1 MRGGFTD
8 PWPTPRIP
16 PKPPCLSCASV
27 QTLHVSPTVFAI
39 AWASLAIAA
48 GGRSPAGVFTRS
60 RAQQTASATISPA
73 SRGPRD
79 RLRVPPA
86 RDQDRRASQL
96 RVGRPASCSDRSGR
110 RPARSPRR
118 RPGPRRRPAGPGRPG
133 RTSSRRWETDAR
145 RRALWRAMRRIVV
158 RSNSSFGP
166 TPTSSTAS
174 AANRSPR
181 RRVTSSVSPFLPVSR
196 AAA

>member
-27 QTLHVSPTVFAI
+27 QTLQVSPTVFAI

-73 SRGPRD
+73 RAAREIAFASH
-79 RLRVPPA
+79 RLETRTVA
-86 RDQDRRASQL
+86 RASFGSL
-96 RVGRPASCSDRSGR
+96 
-110 RPARSPRR
+110 
-118 RPGPRRRPAGPGRPG
+118 PG
-133 RTSSRRWETDAR
+133 
-145 RRALWRAMRRIVV
+145 
-158 RSNSSFGP
+158 
-166 TPTSSTAS
+166 
-174 AANRSPR
+174 
-181 RRVTSSVSPFLPVSR
+181 FL
-196 AAA
+196 